1 MSAEGNLYQCLTTW
15 FTSLPGNP
23 DLTLNLSICDVLWI
37 SLCFVDNA
45 TWNSFWRTPKSC
57 VANCE
62 ANQASR
68 VTTVLLLPKIPFQ
81 IALSRQKYGTGHNSG
96 CFSSQFVV
104 EELGNNSLKVLELW
118 GKIKITSISS
128 DTVDSSSGNSCL
140 FFWLWPVTQLS
151 SHVIDLA

>member
-23 DLTLNLSICDVLWI
+23 DLTLNLSTCHVLWI
-37 SLCFVDNA
+37 SLCFVNSA

-81 IALSRQKYGTGHNSG
+81 IALSRQTIQVV
-96 CFSSQFVV
+96 FPLFVV

-128 DTVDSSSGNSCL
+128 DTVGSSSGNSCL
-140 FFWLWPVTQLS
+140 FFWLWSVTQLS